1 MCQGW
6 RAKNGTNLYVVAQR
20 TVYVLLHLVSLTF
33 KLYLSHQ
40 YSQPK
45 GRHTYDFLKTGLEAA
60 LNLFICLFHTFVSFI
75 HLFFIHLFNLF
86 VLLIHLNY
94 FWLIYL
100 ILFIKSTNC
109 FIHSFI
115 CFIQCVLVQWLYR
128 LFVKSIGSVTV
139 KLDHHLHCF
148 TFVLTPSPSQLP
160 RSITHSAD
168 GRGECDGSWNIN
180 ESRYNRIKVSPICVY
195 FFISP
200 HIWCSKLV

>member
-1 MCQGW
+1 
-6 RAKNGTNLYVVAQR
+6 
-20 TVYVLLHLVSLTF
+20 VLLHLVSLTF

-45 GRHTYDFLKTGLEAA
+45 GGHTYDFLKTGLEAA

-115 CFIQCVLVQWLYR
+115 H
-128 LFVKSIGSVTV
+128 LFHSMCASTMTV
-139 KLDHHLHCF
+139 STFREIHRVGDSEIRSPFALLHFC
-148 TFVLTPSPSQLP
+148 SN
-160 RSITHSAD
+160 SITLST
-168 GRGECDGSWNIN
+168 SQIN
-180 ESRYNRIKVSPICVY
+180 HP
-195 FFISP
+195 FG
-200 HIWCSKLV
+200 